1 MTMWDAAMW
10 HNDYHTD
17 KNFQKNFYPVL
28 ATNHCEL
35 MEPYFSA
42 VLDHMPS
49 AEFRAEKDYG
59 VEGAHFDV
67 SVLPFQPPHRM
78 YINNTNGKQLG
89 LSGWMLCQ
97 FWSYYHYTTDVEWL
111 AETAYPVIKKV
122 AEFYWNYLEKY
133 QERSGGDIYPSAC
146 LESLPSY
153 RNVFQDL
160 LFFRFAFRVG
170 IEASEILDVDAD
182 CRERWRQG
190 MERVP
195 DYKILEYGGRRRI
208 ADHGEQEG
216 ETVYSENSFFYC
228 GYIAGPLIFPGEDV
242 DPESDSELAQI
253 IREGMEEF
261 DEADA
266 FTHNFLSFS
275 LDVPAARLKMD
286 KAYHMVRHAV
296 NACRY
301 PTGTPAMFNNMES
314 GMSGLQ
320 MYPYGLQ
327 VEDFT
332 MPFVIAERL
341 MQSYGRVIRLFP
353 AWSKEK
359 AASFTTLRAEGGFL
373 VSSTL
378 EGGEIGDTTIHSTVG
393 GTCRLRCPW
402 PAGRRARGWTG
413 GRMRRRR

>member
-195 DYKILEYGGRRRI
+195 DYKILEYGGGRRI
-208 ADHGEQEG
+208 ADHGE
-216 ETVYSENSFFYC
+216 
-228 GYIAGPLIFPGEDV
+228 
-242 DPESDSELAQI
+242 
-253 IREGMEEF
+253 
-261 DEADA
+261 
-266 FTHNFLSFS
+266 
-275 LDVPAARLKMD
+275 
-286 KAYHMVRHAV
+286 
-296 NACRY
+296 
-301 PTGTPAMFNNMES
+301 
-314 GMSGLQ
+314 
-320 MYPYGLQ
+320 
-327 VEDFT
+327 
-332 MPFVIAERL
+332 
-341 MQSYGRVIRLFP
+341 
-353 AWSKEK
+353 
-359 AASFTTLRAEGGFL
+359 
-373 VSSTL
+373 
-378 EGGEIGDTTIHSTVG
+378 
-393 GTCRLRCPW
+393 
-402 PAGRRARGWTG
+402 
-413 GRMRRRR
+413 